1 MDSQEVVG
9 LLQECLRAA
18 TSADQLS
25 TQPTETEKRNYCSC
39 RGQTQDGAIL
49 CFVSQTVK
57 VGILVTISYISCRLA
72 VCRTGLSPAGGN
84 RHEVALCAWEVAV
97 QTVNQCHRQIQ
108 SQWPCCR
115 ASATVT
121 GISKNLTNLFFQSKI
136 HFFITSLLGH
146 QALLKT
152 SIVAQEASTALAVV
166 FLVDR
171 FLYWTDESSRLLKI
185 TRLLHRC
192 HPNTPVAPQLI
203 IRQAR
208 VYLNSG
214 MVFWTSVIK
223 HAVVVVHCISC
234 INKSIVIGEYF

>member
-1 MDSQEVVG
+1 M
-9 LLQECLRAA
+9 
-18 TSADQLS
+18 
-25 TQPTETEKRNYCSC
+25 
-39 RGQTQDGAIL
+39 
-49 CFVSQTVK
+49 
-57 VGILVTISYISCRLA
+57 
-72 VCRTGLSPAGGN
+72 
-84 RHEVALCAWEVAV
+84 
-97 QTVNQCHRQIQ
+97 
-108 SQWPCCR
+108 
-115 ASATVT
+115 
-121 GISKNLTNLFFQSKI
+121 
-136 HFFITSLLGH
+136 
-146 QALLKT
+146 KT